1 MEHRTFGAAFF
12 DSIRGTGI
20 TRPTQR
26 WFGGVASGYASLMNV
41 SPLLVR
47 AGFIVLSIFGGLGLI
62 LYGLSWMLLPESTDG
77 RIHLQEA
84 FSGRFDGAL
93 ALAAA
98 ITVTGIIVAGSFLG
112 VLSYAFA
119 GAAVISGR
127 VGIVAVIILLILLT
141 HHLIRRRRPHTRP
154 ARSVPP
160 AGTAPDMDSPRLGSA
175 VDPSLAVTPSA
186 GDASGE
192 STARPP
198 GVREMW
204 DGDSFENLQA
214 SDIGGIPTEPIPT
227 PPVYM
232 KAPPPP
238 RRRTPGPGA
247 RATSLSFAVVLLAA
261 AGVLAAWQRGIVA
274 MSFPLIAII
283 GFALVGI
290 GLIIAVLGVMGRRAG
305 AINLLAVL
313 AVFAGGITGAMSFDR
328 NASEVLALD
337 PAQAT
342 VNNFDIHVTSIEQLE
357 DLDWDLPATTQWVHL
372 FIDIPSPPPSSPA
385 EIDLPPGVSIDFA
398 FRSDLAFDLRV
409 AGQDAQIYGDFNSG
423 QLETNRAIGN
433 RFEGFSIANGGAL
446 RLVNHPAR
454 TPLVLK
460 VNAAGSSVTFHERSD
475 S

>member
-1 MEHRTFGAAFF
+1 MEHKTFGAALF
-12 DSIRGTGI
+12 DSIRGSGI
-20 TRPTQR
+20 TRPSQR

-47 AGFIVLSIFGGLGLI
+47 AGFIVLGIFGGLGLI
-62 LYGLSWMLLPESTDG
+62 LYGFSWMLLPESDDG

-98 ITVTGIIVAGSFLG
+98 ITVTGILVSGSILG
-112 VLSYAFA
+112 ALSNTFA
-119 GAAVISGR
+119 GAAVISGS
-127 VGIVAVIILLILLT
+127 VGILVAVILAILLT
-141 HHLIRRRRPHTRP
+141 RHLIRRRRRHARP
-154 ARSVPP
+154 APSVSPG
-160 AGTAPDMDSPRLGSA
+160 GTALDIDSPQLGSA
-175 VDPSLAVTPSA
+175 VDPLAVTSSA
-186 GDASGE
+186 GDARRENAS
-192 STARPP
+192 RPP
-198 GVREMW
+198 DVRGMW
-204 DGDSFENLQA
+204 DGNPVENLPDSDLGGA
-214 SDIGGIPTEPIPT
+214 STEPVST

-232 KAPPPP
+232 KAPPPS
-238 RRRTPGPGA
+238 RRRAPGPGA

-261 AGVLAAWQRGIVA
+261 AGVLAAWQRDIFA

-290 GLIIAVLGVMGRRAG
+290 GLVIAVLGVMGRRAG

-337 PAQAT
+337 TAQAT
-342 VNNFDIHVTSIEQLE
+342 VNNFDIHVTSVEQLE

-372 FIDIPSPPPSSPA
+372 FIDIPSPSPSSTV

-398 FRSDLAFDLRV
+398 FRSDLAFDLQV

-423 QLETNRAIGN
+423 QLETNRTIGN
-433 RFEGFSIANGGAL
+433 RSEGFSIANGGEL

-454 TPLVLK
+454 TPLILK